1 MNALGAYLFEP
12 VSASGLAKVAAGC
25 VGALAQSQA
34 TAGLGITPRPGET
47 AQELADRQDRDRWQV
62 MAVGGIGLTALLL
75 VGARFGAGWYV
86 GKQFGRPGWGTVA
99 GGFFGAPGM
108 GLLALFPDEE

>member
-34 TAGLGITPRPGET
+34 TAGLGIYPLEET
-47 AQELADRQDRDRWQV
+47 AQQRAARQARDRWQI
-62 MAVGGIGLTALLL
+62 MAVSGIGLTVLLAL
-75 VGARFGAGWYV
+75 GARFGAGWYV

-108 GLLALFPDEE
+108 GLLALFPEED